1 MQKEDVPQRASFLY
15 KSPSFSIIGI
25 KESYRRGDKIMCGRY
40 ALEATKRELWERY
53 LLGEMEEDVEER
65 AEIFPTNSTP
75 LILPGNELVHHRW
88 GFMEPFAKR
97 PLINARAETILEK
110 PTFSQPFR
118 TARCLLPATAFF
130 EWEKVGEEKLKRKIA
145 VTDIPIFSMAGI
157 LKTYQDENGKP
168 FTAFSIITTAAN
180 DQMRAIHDRM
190 PVILEPEDEAFYL
203 DQKADPELV
212 WKLLKPTEHRLLI
225 Q

>member
-1 MQKEDVPQRASFLY
+1 
-15 KSPSFSIIGI
+15 
-25 KESYRRGDKIMCGRY
+25 MCGRY

-53 LLGEMEEDVEER
+53 LLGEMEEGVEER

-75 LILPGNELVHHRW
+75 LIVLGNKLVHHKW
-88 GFMEPFAKR
+88 GFVEPFAKR

-118 TARCLLPATAFF
+118 TARCLVPATAFF

-145 VTDIPIFSMAGI
+145 VADIPIFSMAGI

-168 FTAFSIITTAAN
+168 FTAFSIITTDAN

-203 DQKADPELV
+203 DQEADPKLV
-212 WKLLKPTEHRLLI
+212 WKLLKPTERSLLI
-225 Q
+225 L

>member
-1 MQKEDVPQRASFLY
+1 MSFLY
-15 KSPSFSIIGI
+15 NDSDSLIIGI
-25 KESYRRGDKIMCGRY
+25 KESHRKGDGTMCGRY

-53 LLGEMEEDVEER
+53 LLGEMAEDVEEH

-75 LILPGNELVHHRW
+75 LIVSGNELIHHKW
-88 GFMEPFAKR
+88 GFVEPFAKR

-118 TARCLLPATAFF
+118 TARCLVPATAFF
-130 EWEKVGEEKLKRKIA
+130 EWEKVGEEKLKRRITVA
-145 VTDIPIFSMAGI
+145 DIPIFSMAGI

-180 DQMRAIHDRM
+180 EQMRAIHDRM
-190 PVILEPEDEAFYL
+190 PVILDPEDEAFYL
-203 DQKADPELV
+203 DQNADPKLV

-225 Q
+225 H

>member
-1 MQKEDVPQRASFLY
+1 
-15 KSPSFSIIGI
+15 
-25 KESYRRGDKIMCGRY
+25 MCGRY
-40 ALEATKRELWERY
+40 ALEAKKRELWERY
-53 LLGEMEEDVEER
+53 LLGEMAEDVEER

-75 LILPGNELVHHRW
+75 LIVPDNDLVHHRW
-88 GFMEPFAKR
+88 GFVEPFAKR

-118 TARCLLPATAFF
+118 TARCLVPATAFF
-130 EWEKVGEEKLKRKIA
+130 EWEKVGEEKLKRKISVA
-145 VTDIPIFSMAGI
+145 DIPIFSMAGI
-157 LKTYQDENGKP
+157 LKTYQDETGKP

-180 DQMRAIHDRM
+180 EQMHAIHDRM
-190 PVILEPEDEAFYL
+190 PVILDPEDEALYL
-203 DQKADPELV
+203 DQKADPKLV

>member
-1 MQKEDVPQRASFLY
+1 MY
-15 KSPSFSIIGI
+15 NGPSFSIIGI
-25 KESYRRGDKIMCGRY
+25 KESHRKGDGIMCGRY

-53 LLGEMEEDVEER
+53 LLGEMEEDIEER
-65 AEIFPTNSTP
+65 AEIFPTNTTP
-75 LILPGNELVHHRW
+75 LIMPGNELVHHRW

-118 TARCLLPATAFF
+118 TARCLVPATAFF
-130 EWEKVGEEKLKRKIA
+130 EWEKVGEEKLKRKIT
-145 VTDIPIFSMAGI
+145 VSDIPIFSMAGI
-157 LKTYQDENGKP
+157 LKTYHDENGKP
-168 FTAFSIITTAAN
+168 FSAFSIITTAAN
-180 DQMRAIHDRM
+180 EQMRAIHDRM

-203 DQKADPELV
+203 DQKADPRLV

-225 Q
+225 H

>member
-1 MQKEDVPQRASFLY
+1 
-15 KSPSFSIIGI
+15 
-25 KESYRRGDKIMCGRY
+25 MCGRF

-53 LLGEMEEDVEER
+53 LLGKADKDVEER

-75 LILPGNELVHHRW
+75 LIMPGNELVHHRW
-88 GFMEPFAKR
+88 GFVEPFAKR

-118 TARCLLPATAFF
+118 TARCLVPATAFF

-145 VTDIPIFSMAGI
+145 LSDLPIFSMAGI
-157 LKTYQDENGKP
+157 LKTYQDENGKI
-168 FTAFSIITTAAN
+168 FSAFSIITTEAN
-180 DQMRAIHDRM
+180 EQMHAIHDRM

-203 DQKADPELV
+203 DQKADPKQV
-212 WKLLKPTEHRLLI
+212 WNLLRPTAHLLLI

>member
-1 MQKEDVPQRASFLY
+1 
-15 KSPSFSIIGI
+15 
-25 KESYRRGDKIMCGRY
+25 MCGRY

-75 LILPGNELVHHRW
+75 LIVSGNKLFHHKW
-88 GFMEPFAKR
+88 GFVEPFAKR

-118 TARCLLPATAFF
+118 TARCLVPATAFF
-130 EWEKVGEEKLKRKIA
+130 EWEKVGEEKLKRKISVA
-145 VTDIPIFSMAGI
+145 DIPIFSMAGI

-180 DQMRAIHDRM
+180 EQMHAIHDRM
-190 PVILEPEDEAFYL
+190 PVILDPEDEALYL
-203 DQKADPELV
+203 DQKADPKLV

>member
-1 MQKEDVPQRASFLY
+1 
-15 KSPSFSIIGI
+15 
-25 KESYRRGDKIMCGRY
+25 MCGRY

-53 LLGEMEEDVEER
+53 LLGEMAEDVEAR

-75 LILPGNELVHHRW
+75 LIMPGNELVHHRW
-88 GFMEPFAKR
+88 GFIEPFARR
-97 PLINARAETILEK
+97 PLINARVETILEK

-118 TARCLLPATAFF
+118 SARCLVPATAFF

-145 VTDIPIFSMAGI
+145 VSGIPIFSMAGI
-157 LKTYQDENGKP
+157 MKAYHDEDGKL

-190 PVILEPEDEAFYL
+190 PVILEPADEAFYL
-203 DQKADPELV
+203 DQQADPKQV
-212 WKLLKPTEHRLLI
+212 WELLKPTAHRLLI
-225 Q
+225 R

>member
-1 MQKEDVPQRASFLY
+1 
-15 KSPSFSIIGI
+15 
-25 KESYRRGDKIMCGRY
+25 MCGRY
-40 ALEATKRELWERY
+40 ALEATMREMWERY
-53 LLGEMEEDVEER
+53 LLGEMAEDVEKR

-75 LILPGNELVHHRW
+75 LIMPGNELVHHRW

-118 TARCLLPATAFF
+118 TARCLVPATAFF

-145 VTDIPIFSMAGI
+145 VSDIPIFSMAGI
-157 LKTYQDENGKP
+157 LKTYQDENGKAY
-168 FTAFSIITTAAN
+168 TAFSIITTAAN

-203 DQKADPELV
+203 DQKADPKLV

-225 Q
+225 E